1 MSTRSTLSF
10 AEITRRLTADD
21 VLAAAKRIALEGV
34 PSSRQRMYY
43 DVYVDGV
50 ALPPKLVLQRAV
62 GVMASR
68 YDDVPSDW
76 GEAGRGF
83 GGGPETNRVLQ
94 RLGFTV
100 RDIRESEPGTSAVAR
115 VSETLDREGEFNGT
129 EDREWVWRS
138 IALRRG
144 QPAFRESLIRAY
156 GGRCAITGW
165 EVLEAL
171 EAAHI
176 VPFAD
181 GGRAVPT
188 NGLLLRADLHT
199 LFDLH
204 LITVEPDD
212 RTVRVHPRLRGMQLG
227 ELEGQRIRE
236 PKRVSER
243 PEHGALEDHFRRSMM
258 AWKVSE

>member
-1 MSTRSTLSF
+1 MTSKRTLSF
-10 AEITRRLTADD
+10 AEISSRLTHDD
-21 VLAAAKRIALEGV
+21 VLAAAKRIAEDGV

-62 GVMASR
+62 GAMASR
-68 YDDVPSDW
+68 YDEVPSDW
-76 GEAGRGF
+76 GEGGRGF
-83 GGGPETNRVLQ
+83 GGGSETNRVLE
-94 RLGFTV
+94 RLGFVV
-100 RDIRESEPGTSAVAR
+100 RDIRESEPDTSAVAR
-115 VSETLDREGEFNGT
+115 VGETLDREGEFTDT

-144 QPAFRESLIRAY
+144 QPAFRDALIRAY
-156 GGRCAITGW
+156 DGRCALTGW

-176 VPFAD
+176 VPFAE

-204 LITVEPDD
+204 LITVEPED

-227 ELEGQRIRE
+227 ELEGQQIRE
-236 PKRVSER
+236 PKRVSEQPAR
-243 PEHGALEDHFRRSMM
+243 GALADHFRRSMI
-258 AWKVSE
+258 AWKVSD

>member
-1 MSTRSTLSF
+1 MTSRPTLSF
-10 AEITRRLTADD
+10 SEIAARLTRDD
-21 VLAAAKRIALEGV
+21 VLAAAKRIAEAGV

-43 DVYVDGV
+43 DVYVSGV
-50 ALPPKLVLQRAV
+50 ALPPKLVLQHAV
-62 GVMASR
+62 GAMASR

-76 GEAGRGF
+76 GESGRGF
-83 GGGPETNRVLQ
+83 SGGPETNRVLE
-94 RLGFTV
+94 RLGFVV
-100 RDIRESEPGTSAVAR
+100 RDIRENESDSSAVAR
-115 VSETLDREGEFNGT
+115 VGETLDREGEFT
-129 EDREWVWRS
+129 ASEDREWVWRS

-144 QPAFRESLIRAY
+144 QPAFRESLTRAY

-212 RTVRVHPRLRGMQLG
+212 RTVRVHPRFQGTKLA

-236 PKRVSER
+236 PKCNSER
-243 PEHGALEDHFRRSMM
+243 PARGAIEDHFRRSMI